1 MWEFGM
7 FRAEQIVPAFAILC
21 SSKNRYTLD
30 SFLVSPMLCNLS
42 IMSFILL
49 HGCSRK
55 YLSITIYV
63 YLL

>member
-1 MWEFGM
+1 
-7 FRAEQIVPAFAILC
+7 LC